1 MLVRESRGMVCI
13 YRQRG
18 TIMELPLFPPSFLP
32 SVQKEGSFLREIM
45 EMEDNNTREENV
57 EMRKEENSETR
68 FEH

>member
-1 MLVRESRGMVCI
+1 MYISTTRNDN
-13 YRQRG
+13 G
-18 TIMELPLFPPSFLP
+18 TSSFSPPSFLP

>member
-1 MLVRESRGMVCI
+1 M
-13 YRQRG
+13 
-18 TIMELPLFPPSFLP
+18 
-32 SVQKEGSFLREIM
+32 QKEGSFLREIM

>member
-18 TIMELPLFPPSFLP
+18 TIMELPLFPLFPSFRA
-32 SVQKEGSFLREIM
+32 KGGHFLREIM

>member
-1 MLVRESRGMVCI
+1 
-13 YRQRG
+13 
-18 TIMELPLFPPSFLP
+18 MELPLFPPSFLP

-57 EMRKEENSETR
+57 EMRKQENSETR